1 MSDDKMRA
9 TENADTR
16 VVAIRAETWRA
27 LLEIAGRQI
36 DPENAEIYWRF
47 GQVVD
52 PYGVYP
58 DVPPECDCVGRL
70 YFARNPGSRVWVEFG
85 DLPEATRQVLWIR
98 AGRLPSIIDDEVP
111 F

>member
-27 LLEIAGRQI
+27 LLEIAGHQI

-58 DVPPECDCVGRL
+58 DVPPECDCVGRFIL
-70 YFARNPGSRVWVEFG
+70 LGILEAASGSNSEIC
-85 DLPEATRQVLWIR
+85 LRQL
-98 AGRLPSIIDDEVP
+98 GRCSGYGLGVYLQS
-111 F
+111 